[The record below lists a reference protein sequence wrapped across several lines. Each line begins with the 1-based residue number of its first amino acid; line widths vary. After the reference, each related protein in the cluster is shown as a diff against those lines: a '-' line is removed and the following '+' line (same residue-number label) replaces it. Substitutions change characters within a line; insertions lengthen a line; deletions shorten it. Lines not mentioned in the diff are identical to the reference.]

1 MAVEILGVGA
11 TLLGLFA
18 GFGLLIGLLFGFFG
32 MGGSFLVTPA
42 LLVMGYETDVAVAS
56 GLAFVFGTSVIATLK
71 HRDLGQVDYKLGV
84 LMIAGTTAGI
94 EVGKI
99 GLEYLQ
105 HVGLAD
111 TVVSVAYVLL
121 LGGIGVFVTREA
133 LKSSSGGGLE
143 HDVDEDADLEDADV
157 PDIAQK
163 IQSYRV
169 PPMISIRGGFT
180 VSLWMV
186 LTVAFATGLLSGFL
200 GVGGGFIR
208 MPALFYLIGV
218 PVPVAVGTD
227 LFEIVFSGGIGSFLY
242 AMDGGVNL
250 GIVVPLL
257 AGSAL
262 GARVGSAATSI
273 VDEDEIKVYFGVMLL
288 GGSVAVA
295 VREIGTVYGIDEL
308 RIVSMVLIL
317 GSALLVCGG
326 LSSSHSRAARD
337 VGPSRRSIRDSRSVD
352 ARRRSATRGRLTR
365 GDDPRP

>member
-1 MAVEILGVGA
+1 MEILG
-11 TLLGLFA
+11 LGLGMVLLFV
-18 GFGLLIGLLFGFFG
+18 GFGLLIGVLFGFFG

-42 LLVMGYETDVAVAS
+42 LLVMGYPSRVAVGS

-84 LMIAGTTAGI
+84 LMIAGTTGGI
-94 EVGKI
+94 EVGKL

-105 HVGLAD
+105 HIGLAD

-133 LKSSSGGGLE
+133 LKSSSDGGLE
-143 HDVDEDADLEDADV
+143 HDVDGDADLEDADI
-157 PDIAQK
+157 PDIARK

-169 PPMISIRGGFT
+169 PPMIAIRGGFT

-186 LTVAFATGLLSGFL
+186 LAVAFATGLLSGFL

-242 AMDGGVNL
+242 AQSGAVDL
-250 GIVVPLL
+250 SIVVPLL

-262 GARVGSAATSI
+262 GARLGAAATSL
-273 VDEDEIKVYFGVMLL
+273 VDEEDIKVYFGVMLL
-288 GGSVAVA
+288 LGAIAVA
-295 VREIGTVYGIDEL
+295 VRQIGGVLEMPVLDS
-308 RIVSMVLIL
+308 VSLAIIL
-317 GSALLVCGG
+317 GAALLVSGAVVYSG
-326 LSSSHSRAARD
+326 VTMLRENA
-337 VGPSRRSIRDSRSVD
+337 
-352 ARRRSATRGRLTR
+352 SASPPTA
-365 GDDPRP
+365 D

>member
-1 MAVEILGVGA
+1 MEILGISLALIVM
-11 TLLGLFA
+11 FV
-18 GFGLLIGLLFGFFG
+18 GFGLLIGILFGFFG

-42 LLVMGYETDVAVAS
+42 LLVMGYDANVAVGS

-105 HVGLAD
+105 HIGLAGS
-111 TVVSVAYVLL
+111 VVSVAYVVL
-121 LGGIGVFVTREA
+121 LGGIGVFVTYEA
-133 LKSSSGGGLE
+133 LKGAGGGID
-143 HDVDEDADLEDADV
+143 HDVDGDADLEDEEI
-157 PDIAQK
+157 PEIAQK

-186 LTVAFATGLLSGFL
+186 LLVAFATGLLSGFL

-242 AMDGGVNL
+242 AQSGAVDL
-250 GIVVPLL
+250 SIVAPLL

-262 GARVGSAATSI
+262 GARVGAAATNL
-273 VDEDEIKVYFGVMLL
+273 VEEDDIKVYFGIMLL
-288 GGSVAVA
+288 LGSIAVA
-295 VREIGTVYGIDEL
+295 VREIGGLLEMPVFDTVSLAIIIGA
-308 RIVSMVLIL
+308 
-317 GSALLVCGG
+317 ALLVSGAVVYNG
-326 LSSSHSRAARD
+326 VTILREED
-337 VGPSRRSIRDSRSVD
+337 QPSPSPAD
-352 ARRRSATRGRLTR
+352 
-365 GDDPRP
+365 

>member
-1 MAVEILGVGA
+1 MEILGMSLALIVM
-11 TLLGLFA
+11 FV
-18 GFGLLIGLLFGFFG
+18 GFGLLIGVLFGFFG

-42 LLVMGYETDVAVAS
+42 LLVMGYDANVAVGS

-105 HVGLAD
+105 HIGLAGS
-111 TVVSVAYVLL
+111 VVSVAYVLL
-121 LGGIGVFVTREA
+121 LGGIGVFVTYEA
-133 LKSSSGGGLE
+133 MKGGGGGID
-143 HDVDEDADLEDADV
+143 HDVDEDADLEDAEI
-157 PDIAQK
+157 PEIAQK
-163 IQSYRV
+163 IQSYNV
-169 PPMISIRGGFT
+169 PPMISIRGGFR

-186 LTVAFATGLLSGFL
+186 LAVAFATGVLSGFL

-242 AMDGGVNL
+242 AQSGAVNL

-262 GARVGSAATSI
+262 GARVGAAATNL
-273 VDEDEIKVYFGVMLL
+273 VNEEDIKVYFGVMLL
-288 GGSVAVA
+288 LGAIAVA
-295 VREIGTVYGIDEL
+295 VREVGGLLEIPVLDV
-308 RIVSMVLIL
+308 VSLAIIL
-317 GSALLVCGG
+317 GAALLVSGAVVY
-326 LSSSHSRAARD
+326 SSITMLREGTD
-337 VGPSRRSIRDSRSVD
+337 VPPSTAD
-352 ARRRSATRGRLTR
+352 
-365 GDDPRP
+365 

>member
-1 MAVEILGVGA
+1 MEILGMSLALIVM
-11 TLLGLFA
+11 FV
-18 GFGLLIGLLFGFFG
+18 GFGLLIGILFGFFG

-42 LLVMGYETDVAVAS
+42 LLVMGYDANVAVGS

-105 HVGLAD
+105 HIGLAGS
-111 TVVSVAYVLL
+111 VVSVAYVLL
-121 LGGIGVFVTREA
+121 LGGIGVFVTYEA
-133 LKSSSGGGLE
+133 MKGGGGGID
-143 HDVDEDADLEDADV
+143 HDVDEDADLEDEEI
-157 PDIAQK
+157 PEIAQK
-163 IQSYRV
+163 IQSYNV
-169 PPMISIRGGFT
+169 PPMISIRGGFK

-186 LTVAFATGLLSGFL
+186 LAVAFATGVLSGFL

-242 AMDGGVNL
+242 AQSGAVNL

-262 GARVGSAATSI
+262 GARVGAAATNL
-273 VDEDEIKVYFGVMLL
+273 VNEEDIKVYFGVMLL
-288 GGSVAVA
+288 LGAIAVA
-295 VREIGTVYGIDEL
+295 VREIGGLLEMPVLDV
-308 RIVSMVLIL
+308 VSLAIIL
-317 GSALLVCGG
+317 GAALLVSGAVVYSG
-326 LSSSHSRAARD
+326 VTVLREDASAP
-337 VGPSRRSIRDSRSVD
+337 PSTAD
-352 ARRRSATRGRLTR
+352 
-365 GDDPRP
+365 

>member
-71 HRDLGQVDYKLGV
+71 HRDLGQVDYKLGG

-94 EVGKI
+94 EVGKV
-99 GLEYLQ
+99 GLHWLQ
-105 HVGLAD
+105 DIGLAD
-111 TVVSVAYVLL
+111 TVVSVAYVAL
-121 LGGIGVFVTREA
+121 LGGIGLFITYRAVGNDGDGDGVSHDAEA
-133 LKSSSGGGLE
+133 EGE
-143 HDVDEDADLEDADV
+143 IDPDDIPDVAK
-157 PDIAQK
+157 K

-169 PPMISIRGGFT
+169 PPMMQLRGGVT
-180 VSLWMV
+180 VSLWMILV
-186 LTVAFATGLLSGFL
+186 VAFATGLLSGFL

-242 AMDGGVNL
+242 AQSGAVNL

-262 GARVGSAATSI
+262 GARVGAGATNL
-273 VDEDEIKVYFGVMLL
+273 VNEEDIKVYFGVMLL
-288 GGSVAVA
+288 LGAIAVA
-295 VREIGTVYGIDEL
+295 VREIGGLLEMPILDV
-308 RIVSMVLIL
+308 VSLAIIL
-317 GSALLVCGG
+317 GAALLVSGAVVYSG
-326 LSSSHSRAARD
+326 ITMLRENA
-337 VGPSRRSIRDSRSVD
+337 
-352 ARRRSATRGRLTR
+352 SASPPTA
-365 GDDPRP
+365 D

>member
-1 MAVEILGVGA
+1 MEILGMSLALIVM
-11 TLLGLFA
+11 FV
-18 GFGLLIGLLFGFFG
+18 GFGLLIGILFGFFG

-42 LLVMGYETDVAVAS
+42 LLVMGYDANVAVGS

-94 EVGKI
+94 EVGKL

-105 HVGLAD
+105 HIGLAG

-133 LKSSSGGGLE
+133 LKGGGGGGVD
-143 HDVDEDADLEDADV
+143 HDAEGEIDADDI
-157 PDIAQK
+157 PDIAKK

-169 PPMISIRGGFT
+169 PPMMKLRGGVR
-180 VSLWMV
+180 VSLW
-186 LTVAFATGLLSGFL
+186 LILAVAFLTGLLSGFL

-227 LFEIVFSGGIGSFLY
+227 LFEIVFSGGLGSFLY
-242 AMDGGVNL
+242 AQSGAVDL
-250 GIVVPLL
+250 SIVVPLL

-262 GARVGSAATSI
+262 GARIGAAATSL
-273 VDEDEIKVYFGVMLL
+273 VDEDDIKVYFGVMLL
-288 GGSVAVA
+288 LGSLAVA
-295 VREIGTVYGIDEL
+295 VRKIGNFMDMPVLQTVSLVI
-308 RIVSMVLIL
+308 IL
-317 GSALLVCGG
+317 GAATLVAGAVVVSSVQALR
-326 LSSSHSRAARD
+326 SEESPT
-337 VGPSRRSIRDSRSVD
+337 PSPAD
-352 ARRRSATRGRLTR
+352 
-365 GDDPRP
+365 